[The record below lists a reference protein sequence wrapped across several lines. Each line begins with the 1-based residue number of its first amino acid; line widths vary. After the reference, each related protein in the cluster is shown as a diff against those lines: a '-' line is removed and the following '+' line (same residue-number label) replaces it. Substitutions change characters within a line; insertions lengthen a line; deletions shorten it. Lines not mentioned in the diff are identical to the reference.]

1 MLIEGCGRG
10 DRGGIQH
17 LEILVQP
24 PQCGEVLR
32 HVLQVRQLVRW
43 AAVAGAGG
51 EFDTTPPLEQEN

>member
-10 DRGGIQH
+10 DRGRVQH

-24 PQCGEVLR
+24 PQRGEVLR

-51 EFDTTPPLEQEN
+51 ELLCLS